1 MTQHRLER
9 GPFDEDTVLD
19 FLKQEVYG
27 SKDNVNLVYSVQ
39 IEIQFFSILIFRES
53 LIYFHNLSDSEDLI
67 FI

>member
-19 FLKQEVYG
+19 FLKQEVYD

-39 IEIQFFSILIFRES
+39 IEIQIFQFYFFAKV
-53 LIYFHNLSDSEDLI
+53 
-67 FI
+67 